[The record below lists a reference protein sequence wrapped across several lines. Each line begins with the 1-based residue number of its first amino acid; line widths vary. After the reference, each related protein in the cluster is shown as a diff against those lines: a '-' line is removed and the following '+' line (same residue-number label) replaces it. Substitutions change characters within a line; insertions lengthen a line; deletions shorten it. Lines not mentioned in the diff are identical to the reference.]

1 MQSGVRVVGA
11 YLEGDLRVVGDR
23 CRVVGAYLD
32 WDLRV
37 VGYRCRVVASILF
50 FCPDSFFLGWQVL
63 CERLTCWVPAGGT
76 CASQSVHWPLQ

>member
-37 VGYRCRVVASILF
+37 VGDRCRVVASILF
-50 FCPDSFFLGWQVL
+50 FCPEFFFSRPGRFFVND
-63 CERLTCWVPAGGT
+63 
-76 CASQSVHWPLQ
+76 